1 MSQPDATAPKKPPLH
16 RRNTPPDPQVVVDG
30 RCPGLYILWGMGSLI
45 RRSIPRDD
53 ARPKSGGFAEYV
65 ADLHPLGML
74 YARTLRSAR
83 PRARIASVRVPELPP
98 GCFVVDRSDVP
109 GVNRVK
115 MLVDDQ
121 PFLAEGE
128 VNYVGEPIL
137 LLVGPDR
144 EQLDRLLSA
153 VVVEYE
159 DRQPIFGVRDSLSGK
174 KEPIYGTD
182 NLFASYVFGASEAEM
197 DRAFREASLVQQ
209 DEYESGYQEHIYM
222 EPQGMVGVYE
232 GGRVTVYGSMQCPYY
247 VKNALVQGFGWEE
260 GRIRVV
266 QTTTGGAFGGKEEY
280 PSLIAG
286 HAAFAAVKCGRPV
299 QLLLDRQEDIVST
312 TKRHPAVVRFRT
324 ALDGQARITAMQ
336 VDVTLDG
343 GAYAGLSDVVLQ
355 RALFA
360 ATGVYRVP
368 LARVSGRACA
378 TSSVPTGAFRGF
390 GGPQAFFAVEMH
402 MHHLA
407 LAVGEDPL
415 DFKRRHAVSK
425 GDATVT
431 GGVYRQ
437 DVKLAEMADTLE
449 ALSGYREKK
458 RGSAPRDEQAGD
470 DAPLRGIGVSLFFH
484 GAGFTGSGEKDKI
497 KARVELLP
505 LEEGGAE
512 ILVSNVEMGQGS
524 QTTLR
529 KIVAETLQVP
539 VEAVVYRNP
548 DTDRVPDSGP
558 TVASRTV
565 MIVGKLLM
573 EAAEELRA
581 RREAGKADSSPVF
594 KSYRQ
599 PEGVE
604 WNQESFRGDA
614 YQAYSWGANAVEVEV
629 DPLTCEIRVCG
640 IWGVYDIGRA
650 IDERI
655 IQGQIEGGIAQGLGY
670 GSLEHMALRNGRIAQ
685 DSVTDYIIPTSLDVP
700 PMEYRLVD
708 NPYAEGPYGAKGA
721 GELPLV
727 GAAPALAAAVQDA
740 LGRPIRRI
748 PVTPEDLMAEAARA
762 DNGARSA
769 HER

>member
-1 MSQPDATAPKKPPLH
+1 MGNLID
-16 RRNTPPDPQVVVDG
+16 
-30 RCPGLYILWGMGSLI
+30 RC
-45 RRSIPRDD
+45 IPRDD
-53 ARPKSGGFAEYV
+53 SRPKSGGTAEYV
-65 ADLHPLGML
+65 GDLHPEGML
-74 YARTLRSAR
+74 YARTLRSTR
-83 PRARIASVRVPELPP
+83 PRARILGVRVPDLPD
-98 GCFVVDRSDVP
+98 GCFVVDRTDVP
-109 GVNRVK
+109 GRNRVK

-121 PFLAEGE
+121 PFFAEGE
-128 VNYVGEPIL
+128 VNYIGEPIL

-144 EQLDRLLSA
+144 EELDRLLSA

-159 DRQPIFGVRDSLSGK
+159 EREPIFGIQDSLSREK
-174 KEPIYGTD
+174 PPIYGTD
-182 NLFASYVFGASEAEM
+182 NLFASYVFGASENEM
-197 DRAFREASLVQQ
+197 QRAFREAAFVGE
-209 DEYESGYQEHIYM
+209 DEYETGYQEHIYM
-222 EPQGMVGVYE
+222 EPQGMLGFCNGE
-232 GGRVTVYGSMQCPYY
+232 RVTVYGSMQCPYY
-247 VKNALVQGFGWEE
+247 VKNALIQGLGWDEA
-260 GRIRVV
+260 RIRVV

-286 HAAFAAVKCGRPV
+286 HAAFAALKAGRPV
-299 QLLLDRQEDIVST
+299 QLLFDRREDIICT
-312 TKRHPAVVRFRT
+312 TKRHPSVVRFRT
-324 ALDGQARITAMQ
+324 ALDDRARIAAMQ
-336 VDVTLDG
+336 VDMILDG

-368 LARVSGRACA
+368 LARISGKACA
-378 TSSVPTGAFRGF
+378 TSTVPTGAFRGF

-415 DFKRRHAVSK
+415 DFKRRHAVK
-425 GDATVT
+425 RGDATVT

-437 DVKLAEMADTLE
+437 DVKLAEMTDILTE
-449 ALSGYREKK
+449 ISGYRRKK
-458 RGSAPRDEQAGD
+458 RRKDSPARPGAA
-470 DAPLRGIGVSLFFH
+470 LRGVGASLFFH

-497 KARVELLP
+497 KAKVGLLP
-505 LEEGGAE
+505 LAGGGAE
-512 ILVSNVEMGQGS
+512 ILVSNVEMGQGA

-529 KIVAETLQVP
+529 KIVAETLRVSM
-539 VEAVVYRNP
+539 ESVVYRNP

-573 EAAEELRA
+573 EAARELKA
-581 RREAGKADSSPVF
+581 RREAGEASGRPVF
-594 KSYRQ
+594 RSYRQ
-599 PEGVE
+599 PAGIE
-604 WNQESFRGDA
+604 WDQASCQGDA
-614 YQAYSWGANAVEVEV
+614 YPTYSWGANAVEVEV
-629 DPLTCEIRVCG
+629 DPLTYEIRVCG

-670 GSLEHMALRNGRIAQ
+670 GSLEHMALRDGRVAQ

-708 NPYAEGPYGAKGA
+708 NPYEEGPYGAKGA

-740 LGRPIRRI
+740 LGLPIRRI
-748 PVTPEDLMAEAARA
+748 PITPEDLMAAAEPGSRRGPGDPA
-762 DNGARSA
+762 GEPNGGA
-769 HER
+769 HEK